1 MMPIGQKLLPTPNM
15 VGQTYRQRRTP
26 TPITTPRRT
35 ILSTLTQTPMRTQP
49 VALKHTQYHSRI
61 PQTHPL
67 RKRVR
72 LARQTVQT
80 IPQHP
85 IQPLAVNPIR
95 TRNRRTQHTTHRHTH
110 CLAPTT
116 TLDRLCQAHSC
127 RRHSARTPM
136 LAQTLRVPIHALHLL
151 PIDHPPIP
159 DPRYALVS
167 RRPSPVR
174 SHRPMVSCLCAM
186 MFSAALRLPRRIT
199 TSRVRATSVGGASDP
214 SVCQRR
220 RRRSGCRCGRFS
232 VVVCFCWRF

>member
-1 MMPIGQKLLPTPNM
+1 
-15 VGQTYRQRRTP
+15 
-26 TPITTPRRT
+26 
-35 ILSTLTQTPMRTQP
+35 MRTQP
-49 VALKHTQYHSRI
+49 VALKHTQHHSRI

-95 TRNRRTQHTTHRHTH
+95 TRNRRTQYTQHLHTH
-110 CLAPTT
+110 HLAPTT
-116 TLDRLCQAHSC
+116 TLDRLCQAHSR
-127 RRHSARTPM
+127 RRHSARTTA
-136 LAQTLRVPIHALHLL
+136 LAQTLRIPIHAPNRL

-199 TSRVRATSVGGASDP
+199 TSRVRATSVGGCKRSIGVPKAAPKERLQVRQVQRCRLFLLAFLTISNGLAVQNAPVQPCIRAVVAPVSLNPNRLLASCAD
-214 SVCQRR
+214 
-220 RRRSGCRCGRFS
+220 
-232 VVVCFCWRF
+232 